1 MGQLVEVL
9 AVAIE
14 EVPPE
19 LLHGASVDTP
29 TAGRRL
35 SAHAVEIGGWALGR
49 EEGVTAVEVLHGEEV
64 LARTAVGQPRADIG
78 AAYPDAEGAG
88 VAGFEVE
95 VEASGLL
102 PRAEIGVRV
111 LAGSAT
117 VPLARLRLRRY
128 WRGQWEE
135 KPPLVSVVVTRDP
148 AGKEEMDATVASL
161 AGERYPLT
169 ELAVLDPK
177 GAESPATARNEAI
190 RRSEGELI
198 LFLPAG
204 TTLAAGALAN
214 GVGRLTAA
222 AEACALI
229 DAEPGGEVGATLYR
243 RSAFEELEGF
253 DEAAADCD
261 RELAGRARRLDAL
274 FEPGSLREGEG

>member
-9 AVAIE
+9 AVAVE
-14 EVPPE
+14 EVPSE
-19 LLHGASVDTP
+19 LLRGASVDTP

-49 EEGVTAVEVLHGEEV
+49 EEAVAAIEVVHGEEL
-64 LARTAVGQPRADIG
+64 LARAAVGQPRADIG

-88 VAGFEVE
+88 EAGFEVE

-111 LAGSAT
+111 LVGSAT

-135 KPPLVSVVVTRDP
+135 KPPLVSVVVTRDL
-148 AGKEEMDATVASL
+148 AGQEEMDATVASL
-161 AGERYPLT
+161 AGERYQLT
-169 ELAVLDPK
+169 EVVLGPE
-177 GAESPATARNEAI
+177 GAEGPARARNEAI
-190 RRSEGELI
+190 RHSEGELI

-204 TTLAAGALAN
+204 AILAAGALAN

-229 DAEPGGEVGATLYR
+229 DAEPGAEVGAALYR

-253 DEAAADCD
+253 DEANADCD
-261 RELAGRARRLDAL
+261 RELAERARRLDAL
-274 FEPGSLREGEG
+274 FEPGSLRAGGS